1 MFLMID
7 VCIKNCKLSP
17 KSENICINIDQG
29 KIKTISKIEEKA
41 EKTIDATN
49 KLALP
54 GLIDAH
60 VHFRDPGLTQKETFK
75 TGSMAAA
82 NGGFTTIIDM
92 PNTLPKTNTYTNFK
106 DKLKIASKKCIIDYG
121 LHAGTENIKEIAK
134 INQLNPISYK
144 IFMDLNT
151 DTQLEQIFQ
160 TISQTTDKPI
170 TLHPENKNIVEEE
183 TQKQKNQNKNDAI
196 IYAYA
201 RPPQAE
207 IESTKQAIHLS
218 QKYNTAI
225 HLCHISTP
233 KTLELIEKSQNPKI
247 TCEITPHHLL
257 LTTDAFKKYGTYAKT
272 NPPLR
277 KPKENLNLTYLN
289 MIDTI
294 GTDHAPHT
302 IEEKEKDVWAASPG
316 IPNLE
321 TCLPLLLN
329 ELNKGNIRFETIKEK
344 LCTNPAKIF
353 NLKQK
358 GEITPNKDADIV
370 LIDLNKEITI
380 NTDDFYTKGKYSP
393 FKGMK
398 LKGTPILTMVRG
410 NIVMKDH
417 LVYENKG
424 KLVQ

>member
-1 MFLMID
+1 MID

-17 KSENICINIDQG
+17 KSENICINIDYG
-29 KIKTISKIEEKA
+29 KIKSISKIPKKA
-41 EKTIDATN
+41 EKTINAEN
-49 KLALP
+49 KLVLP

-75 TGSMAAA
+75 TGSQSAA

-92 PNTLPKTNTYTNFK
+92 PNTLPKTNTYSNFK
-106 DKLKIASKKCIIDYG
+106 EKLKIASNKSIVDYG
-121 LHAGTENIKEIAK
+121 LHAGTENIKEIPK
-134 INQLNPISYK
+134 IDTLNPISYK

-151 DTQLEQIFQ
+151 DNELDEIFK
-160 TISQTTDKPI
+160 TISQKTDKPI
-170 TLHPENKNIVEEE
+170 TLHPENKVIVEKE
-183 TQKQKNQNKNDAI
+183 TQNQKNQNKTDAI
-196 IYAYA
+196 SYADA

-207 IESTKQAIHLS
+207 IESTKQAISLS
-218 QKYNTAI
+218 QKYDTQI

-233 KTLELIEKSQNPKI
+233 KTLKLVEETKNSKI

-277 KPKENLNLTYLN
+277 HPNENLNLSYLN
-289 MIDTI
+289 KIDTI

-302 IEEKEKDVWAASPG
+302 LEEKQKDVWNASPG

-329 ELNKGNIRFETIKEK
+329 EVNKGTISFDIIKEK

-353 NLKQK
+353 DLNQK
-358 GEITPNKDADIV
+358 GEIAPEKDADLV
-370 LIDLNKEITI
+370 LIDLNKEIVVDTG
-380 NTDDFYTKGKYSP
+380 NFYTKGKYTP
-393 FKGMK
+393 FEGMT
-398 LKGTPILTMVRG
+398 LKGAPILTMLRG
-410 NIVMKDH
+410 NIIMEDNI
-417 LVYENKG
+417 VYENKG
-424 KLVQ
+424 KLVL

>member
-1 MFLMID
+1 MID

-29 KIKTISKIEEKA
+29 KIKSITKIEEKA
-41 EKTIDATN
+41 EKTINAEN
-49 KLALP
+49 KIAIP

-75 TGSMAAA
+75 TGSKAAA

-92 PNTLPKTNTYTNFK
+92 PNTIPKTNTYNNFK
-106 DKLKIASKKCIIDYG
+106 NKLKIASKKSIIDYG
-121 LHAGTENIKEIAK
+121 LHAGTENIKEIPK
-134 INQLNPISYK
+134 INQLNPTSYK

-151 DTQLEQIFQ
+151 NNELEKIFQ

-183 TQKQKNQNKNDAI
+183 TQKQKKQNKNEAI
-196 IYAYA
+196 NYADA
-201 RPPQAE
+201 RPPKAE
-207 IESTKQAIHLS
+207 IESTKQAIKLS
-218 QKYNTAI
+218 QKYNTQI

-233 KTLELIEKSQNPKI
+233 KTLILVENANNPQI

-257 LTTDAFKKYGTYAKT
+257 LTTDSFKKYGTYAKT

-277 KPKENLNLTYLN
+277 HQNKNLNLSHLN
-289 MIDTI
+289 KIDTI

-302 IEEKEKDVWAASPG
+302 LEEKEKDVWNASPG

-321 TCLPLLLN
+321 TCLPLLLT
-329 ELNKGNIRFETIKEK
+329 EVNKGTLTLDIIKEK

-358 GEITPNKDADIV
+358 GEISPGKDADII
-370 LIDLNKEITI
+370 LIDLNKEMIV
-380 NTDDFYTKGKYSP
+380 NTDNFYTKGKYSP
-393 FKGMK
+393 FEGMK
-398 LKGTPILTMVRG
+398 LKGQPILTLLRG
-410 NIVMKDH
+410 HIIMENNI
-417 LVYENKG
+417 VYENNG
-424 KLVQ
+424 KLVK